1 MQMDLARQDVFH
13 VAMCMPDTR
22 SQTAVFKSS
31 TPFFCLSLNKIYN
44 EFVFLEK
51 LYNSYVLLNLQSL
64 TNGVHANCVALAIF
78 CKSLARKIEIAKAKR
93 SSR

>member
-13 VAMCMPDTR
+13 VAMCMPDT
-22 SQTAVFKSS
+22 TAVFKSS

-51 LYNSYVLLNLQSL
+51 LNNSYVLLNLQSL
-64 TNGVHANCVALAIF
+64 TNGLHANCVALAIF
-78 CKSLARKIEIAKAKR
+78 CKSLARKMEIAKAKR